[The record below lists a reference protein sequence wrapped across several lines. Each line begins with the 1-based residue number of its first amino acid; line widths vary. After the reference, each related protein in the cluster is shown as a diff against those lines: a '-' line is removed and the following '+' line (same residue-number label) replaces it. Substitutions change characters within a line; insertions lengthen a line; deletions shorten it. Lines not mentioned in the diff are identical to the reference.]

1 MYTIKNNNKNELI
14 IKNSRFI
21 SCIYKVYN
29 MEEVKK
35 YLEEIKHEYK
45 DATHYCYAYII
56 DNYKKFSDDNEPG
69 GTAGNPM
76 LQVLEKNN
84 LNYILCIIVR
94 YFGGIKLGAGGLVR
108 AYTKSVSNCLD
119 NTEKLELIKGKNI
132 DITFTYD
139 KINLIDNILK
149 DTNIINKTFNELIT
163 YNINIENNLIDKLNN
178 ICKINIIKDIYIEK

>member
-21 SCIYKVYN
+21 SLLYKVYN
-29 MEEVKK
+29 IEEVTK
-35 YLEEIKHEYK
+35 YLEEIKQEYK

-84 LNYILCIIVR
+84 LNYVLCIIVR

-119 NTEKLELIKGKNI
+119 NIDKLELIKGKNI
-132 DITFTYD
+132 NITFTYD
-139 KINLIDNILK
+139 KINIIDNILK
-149 DTNIINKTFNELIT
+149 DAKINNKTFDELIT
-163 YNINIENNLIDKLNN
+163 YNVNIENNLIDKLNN
-178 ICKINIIKDIYIEK
+178 IATIDIIKDIYIEK